1 MLIVRNLTYKRGSK
15 TILDNLSC
23 EFKPG
28 TITCIVGPS
37 GAGKSTLL
45 SCIAQLYTNYT
56 GTVSIEDTNLQTLTI
71 AQRTQLVGMV
81 FQQFNLFPQLTAR
94 DNIAQPLWVTGM
106 LSKELAYAN
115 ADKLLATFGMQDY
128 ANRYISQLSGGQQ
141 QRVALARAL
150 GLQPKVLC
158 LDEPTSALDKENTL
172 LLVEELKRLK
182 QEGITLVITSHD
194 TFLVDACADTVLEL
208 TEGLLKKID

>member
-1 MLIVRNLTYKRGSK
+1 MLIVNNLTFKRGDK

-23 EFKPG
+23 SFEPG

-45 SCIAQLYTNYT
+45 TCIAQLDPYEGKISYNKINLA
-56 GTVSIEDTNLQTLTI
+56 TVSGAERAKIIGL
-71 AQRTQLVGMV
+71 V
-81 FQQFNLFPQLTAR
+81 FQKLYLFPQLTVR
-94 DNIAQPLWVTGM
+94 NTIAQPLWVTGT
-106 LSKELAYAN
+106 LSKEEARSS

-128 ANRYISQLSGGQQ
+128 ADRYSSQLSGGQQ

-158 LDEPTSALDKENTL
+158 LDEPTSSLDEENTM
-172 LLVEELKRLK
+172 LLVKELKRLK
-182 QEGITLVITSHD
+182 LEGITLVITSHD
-194 TFLVDACADTVLEL
+194 TFFVNACADTVLEL
-208 TEGLLKKID
+208 TDGRLIAKV